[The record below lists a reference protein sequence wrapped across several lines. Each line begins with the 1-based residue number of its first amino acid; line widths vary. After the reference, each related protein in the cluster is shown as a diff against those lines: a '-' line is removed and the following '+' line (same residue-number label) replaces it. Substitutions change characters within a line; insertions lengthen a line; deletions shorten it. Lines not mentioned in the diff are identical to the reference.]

1 MKGKKTILSV
11 VAGILLIF
19 AVAGCTDKP
28 NDDKGRKDITDLYT
42 VVHNEDNTYSYTFTD
57 LNGTVLFEEEKAA
70 REPRINQ
77 ITATVYELKTQSGT
91 GLSTNWAV
99 YCDVENSKV
108 SEIFYYVLG
117 AQGNYVVS
125 ANYEDGK
132 HFITVQNIFDKS
144 AYYKTYE
151 LENVSPV
158 AADFALGCEFENE
171 SKATITY
178 LVGEDYDETEM
189 TITIP

>member
-1 MKGKKTILSV
+1 MKGKKTILLV
-11 VAGILLIF
+11 VAGILLVF
-19 AVAGCTDKP
+19 VVAGCTDKP
-28 NDDKGRKDITDLYT
+28 DDKEDKGIADLYT
-42 VVHNEDNTYSYTFTD
+42 VIHNEDNTYSYTFTD
-57 LNGTVLFEEEKAA
+57 LNGTVFFEEEKAA

-108 SEIFYYVLG
+108 SETFYYVLG

-158 AADFALGCEFENE
+158 AADFALRCEFESE

-178 LVGEDYDETEM
+178 LAGEDYAETKM